1 MSNKRPKKEALF
13 VQVPSTEGSVEYHDV
28 TSSVGKL
35 MPFKNPKSTCGMRVS
50 GDVVAF
56 SLLHMTKK
64 TASGMATKELV
75 IPRGPL
81 ARLERR
87 ALELAGDLGADEV
100 IIETDTS
107 TQKCKLIK
115 DENNVGELDPIG
127 EDVTLEL
134 PREAVK
140 LSIYIK
146 SSLLGR
152 VIAIGF
158 IGFPGKPGN
167 TDKIRRI
174 ASMALFSLTQLNHFR
189 VVSGLVTVTVPAAPR
204 YAAVYVRKSEDK
216 ALMQVPVSLFADG
229 DEPILVA
236 AGNVMVEIDLDNA
249 NPSTGRLLYHLKP
262 DKSVEEHFENYR
274 SIMDA
279 TVTEVISNSFNE
291 SEINSIA
298 VDIVLGELGDGGV
311 KRLREAMVILNSGLN
326 LTPKMRQFR

>member
-1 MSNKRPKKEALF
+1 M
-13 VQVPSTEGSVEYHDV
+13 
-28 TSSVGKL
+28 
-35 MPFKNPKSTCGMRVS
+35 
-50 GDVVAF
+50 
-56 SLLHMTKK
+56 
-64 TASGMATKELV
+64 EL
-75 IPRGPL
+75 I
-81 ARLERR
+81 
-87 ALELAGDLGADEV
+87 GDLGDDEV

-107 TQKCKLIK
+107 TQKCKLLK

-127 EDVTLEL
+127 EDITLEL

-140 LSIYIK
+140 LSMYIK
-146 SSLLGR
+146 SSALGR
-152 VIAIGF
+152 IIAVGF

-204 YAAVYVRKSEDK
+204 YAAVFVRKSEDK
-216 ALMQVPVSLFADG
+216 ALMQVPVSLFTDG
-229 DEPILVA
+229 DDPVMVA
-236 AGNVMVEIDLDNA
+236 TGNVMVEVDLDNA
-249 NPSTGRLLYHLKP
+249 NPSTGRLLYHFKP

-279 TVTEVISNSFNE
+279 TVTEVIGTSFNE

-311 KRLREAMVILNSGLN
+311 KRLREALVVLNSGLN